1 MSGAGGGIAP
11 AAAAVGRI
19 GSRLAALAILAA
31 VGTVLYA
38 GLVVPYQDWLAASA
52 EQADA
57 ATSLAAQYRRLAAG
71 AGDGDAGSAS
81 APLAALLLAP
91 DLSEAQAAS
100 LIQERLKGFA
110 AAAGVELQGVTVLP
124 REDAP
129 ALQRLQLRLRGTGD
143 VAGLTRFLHA
153 VESARPV
160 LVVNTLRLQS
170 RGGAP
175 AAAGGAASAPTTPL
189 DLQLDIL
196 AFRERPA

>member
-1 MSGAGGGIAP
+1 MSGGGTAG
-11 AAAAVGRI
+11 AAAVGRM
-19 GSRLAALAILAA
+19 GSRLAALAILAGVGA
-31 VGTVLYA
+31 VFYA

-52 EQADA
+52 EQVDA
-57 ATSLAAQYRRLAAG
+57 ATSLAAQYRRLAAE
-71 AGDGDAGSAS
+71 AGDGDAGGAS
-81 APLAALLLAP
+81 PLAALLVAP

-110 AAAGVELQGVTVLP
+110 ATAGIELQGVAVLP

-129 ALQRLQLRLRGTGD
+129 ALQRLRLRLRGTGD
-143 VAGLTRFLHA
+143 VAGLSRFLHA

-160 LVVNTLRLQS
+160 LVVDTLRLQS
-170 RGGAP
+170 RAGT
-175 AAAGGAASAPTTPL
+175 AAAAANGTAGAGATAAPL